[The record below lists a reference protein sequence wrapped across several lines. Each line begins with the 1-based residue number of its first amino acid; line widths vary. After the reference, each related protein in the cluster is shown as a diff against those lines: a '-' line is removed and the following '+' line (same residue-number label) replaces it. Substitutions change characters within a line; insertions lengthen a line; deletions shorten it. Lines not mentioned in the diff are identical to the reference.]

1 MAVAT
6 LFASNPCLEK
16 ASIVYMGVLHKYRRL
31 FVSK

>member
-16 ASIVYMGVLHKYRRL
+16 ASIVYMGVLHKRL